1 MTTAASTFTQ
11 TLNMVTELQSTVAT
25 LGDQNYRLRWA
36 ISELLDMID
45 PETLSSDLRALISD
59 LIGQVA

>member
-1 MTTAASTFTQ
+1 
-11 TLNMVTELQSTVAT
+11 MVTELQSTVAT

>member
-1 MTTAASTFTQ
+1 
-11 TLNMVTELQSTVAT
+11 MVTELQSTVAT
-25 LGDQNYRLRWA
+25 LGDQNLHLRWA

>member
-1 MTTAASTFTQ
+1 MTTAASTFSQ

-25 LGDQNYRLRWA
+25 LGDQNLHLRWA